1 MNEQIWQLYECIYDR
16 SMPICSSELIDN
28 FVTVDLAK
36 SKLPAKIWNQI
47 GNVLQ
52 TEPEL
57 VKTNS
62 AKLKYYFIRSRYK
75 NIILH

>member
-16 SMPICSSELIDN
+16 SMPICSNQLIDN

-36 SKLPAKIWNQI
+36 SEFPTKIWNQI

-52 TEPEL
+52 TEPEA
-57 VKTNS
+57 VEINS
-62 AKLKYYFIRSRYK
+62 AKLKYYSIRPQYED
-75 NIILH
+75 ILC

>member
-1 MNEQIWQLYECIYDR
+1 MNEQIWQLYKCTYDR
-16 SMPICSSELIDN
+16 SMPICSTELMDN
-28 FVTVDLAK
+28 FITLDLAK
-36 SKLPAKIWNQI
+36 SKLPTKIWNQI

-52 TEPEL
+52 TKPEP

-62 AKLKYYFIRSRYK
+62 AKLKYYSIRSRYK